1 MHFQNDR
8 RLVVGICDV
17 SGHGVA
23 SALLAARVNSFVLS
37 QAPRVCH
44 PCQLVD
50 ALNEF
55 IFRTFRETNLYVTFF
70 SLCIDLDSGT
80 VVGAG
85 CGHPP
90 VFLHVQEEATVRRLE
105 SENIPLGLFGDLARG
120 CSMAQVS
127 FQPGDRLVLYT
138 DGVTES
144 TSPDGQELG
153 IDGLAQ
159 YFKELAH
166 LPPRTCLQTMSDWV
180 HDFRGGLPALD
191 DQLLLE
197 IAYHQGATATR

>member
-127 FQPGDRLVLYT
+127 FQPGGSARPLHGWRDRIDEPRRARTGYRWIGAVLQ
-138 DGVTES
+138 GI
-144 TSPDGQELG
+144 SPSSSSDVPSDDERLG
-153 IDGLAQ
+153 A
-159 YFKELAH
+159 
-166 LPPRTCLQTMSDWV
+166 
-180 HDFRGGLPALD
+180 
-191 DQLLLE
+191 
-197 IAYHQGATATR
+197 